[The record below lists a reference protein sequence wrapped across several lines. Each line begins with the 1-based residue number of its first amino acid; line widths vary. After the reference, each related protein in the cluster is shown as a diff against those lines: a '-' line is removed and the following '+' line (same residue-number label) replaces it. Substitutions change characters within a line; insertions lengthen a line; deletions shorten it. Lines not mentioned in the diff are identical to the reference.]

1 MFAKVIKDS
10 VFIKSINNLDSSSRH
25 KYFLF
30 FFGQVALSLL
40 DLFGLMCIGTL
51 AALSVSGVQSELPGS
66 RVSKVVEFLGL
77 EGFNFQNK
85 VAGLAI
91 LAMTALITRTLL
103 SILITRKG
111 MSFLSFL
118 GARMARDLV
127 ARYSLQDRTGV
138 LRFSEQEFL
147 MASTRGIYALSVG
160 ILSSAIVIA
169 SDASL
174 FIVLMSALFFVD
186 KNLAIVSLLFFG
198 GLGTILYFSLSRRSK
213 SLGRQ
218 EIDLYAS
225 SSQKISE
232 GIRGYRDILV
242 RNAHDWQSQRFYS
255 QRFELA
261 RVQANTIFTPLISKY
276 ALEISI
282 VIGAVLFGA
291 YQLIL
296 KDASAAIASLSVFL
310 AAGIRIAPAV
320 MRIQQSALQIKNSSG
335 VAASALNLIEELSV
349 IELNMKLDPS
359 DETFE
364 GRITLKEVDFT
375 YPLSSEPAIKNATLT
390 IQPGKKVGVV
400 GVSGSG
406 KSTLVDLV
414 LGVLTPSQGTIEVSG
429 KNPVQAIRYWPGA
442 IGYVPQDVF
451 ILNATI
457 LENIVFGFENELSNN
472 PEDQRNYV
480 HGILDKLN
488 LGNWINSLEIG
499 LDTEIGENNV
509 GLSGGQKQRIG
520 IARALYTRPQ
530 ILILDEFTSALD
542 RETANEVVKLIEESS
557 PQTTI
562 LMISHDPELMSNFD
576 VVIQINSG
584 SLKVVKRKL

>member
-1 MFAKVIKDS
+1 
-10 VFIKSINNLDSSSRH
+10 
-25 KYFLF
+25 
-30 FFGQVALSLL
+30 
-40 DLFGLMCIGTL
+40 
-51 AALSVSGVQSELPGS
+51 
-66 RVSKVVEFLGL
+66 
-77 EGFNFQNK
+77 
-85 VAGLAI
+85 
-91 LAMTALITRTLL
+91 
-103 SILITRKG
+103 
-111 MSFLSFL
+111 
-118 GARMARDLV
+118 
-127 ARYSLQDRTGV
+127 
-138 LRFSEQEFL
+138 
-147 MASTRGIYALSVG
+147 
-160 ILSSAIVIA
+160 
-169 SDASL
+169 
-174 FIVLMSALFFVD
+174 
-186 KNLAIVSLLFFG
+186 
-198 GLGTILYFSLSRRSK
+198 
-213 SLGRQ
+213 
-218 EIDLYAS
+218 LYAS

-291 YQLIL
+291 YQFIL

-335 VAASALNLIEELSV
+335 IAASALNLIDELSV
-349 IELNMKLDPS
+349 IELNMKLDQS

-375 YPLSSEPAIKNATLT
+375 YPLSSEPTIKNATLT
-390 IQPGKKVGVV
+390 IQPGKKIGVV

-406 KSTLVDLV
+406 KSTLVDLI

-429 KNPVQAIRYWPGA
+429 KNPVQAIRHWPGA

-451 ILNATI
+451 ILNTTI
-457 LENIVFGFENELSNN
+457 LENIVFGFHNELSNN
-472 PEDQRNYV
+472 PENQRNYV
-480 HGILDKLN
+480 LGILDKLN

-557 PQTTI
+557 PNTTI
-562 LMISHDPELMSNFD
+562 LMISHDSELMRDFD
-576 VVIQINSG
+576 VVIQIKSG
-584 SLKVVKRKL
+584 SLKEVKRKL

>member
-1 MFAKVIKDS
+1 MIKDS
-10 VFIKSINNLDSSSRH
+10 VLIKSINNLDSSSRN
-25 KYFLF
+25 KYFLYL
-30 FFGQVALSLL
+30 FGQVALSLL
-40 DLFGLMCIGTL
+40 DLFGLVCIGTL

-66 RVSKVVEFLGL
+66 RVSRIVEFLGL
-77 EGFNFQNK
+77 EGLTFQNK

-91 LAMTALITRTLL
+91 MAMTSLIIRTLL

-127 ARYSLQDRTGV
+127 ARYSLQDRTGL

-160 ILSSAIVIA
+160 ILSSSIVIV

-174 FIVLMSALFFVD
+174 FVVLMSALFFVD

-198 GLGTILYFSLSRRSK
+198 GLGAILYFSLSRRSK
-213 SLGRQ
+213 SLGKR

-232 GIRGYRDILV
+232 GLRGYREILV
-242 RNAHDWQSQRFYS
+242 RNAQDWQSQRFYS

-261 RVQANTIFTPLISKY
+261 KVQASTTFTPLISKY
-276 ALEISI
+276 ALEISV

-291 YQLIL
+291 YQLLL

-335 VAASALNLIEELSV
+335 VAASALNLIEELSAIQTNV
-349 IELNMKLDPS
+349 KLKPS

-364 GRITLKEVDFT
+364 GKITLNEVNFT
-375 YPLSSEPAIKNATLT
+375 YPLSSEPAIKNATLA
-390 IQPGKKVGVV
+390 IQPGEKIGVI

-414 LGVLTPSQGTIEVSG
+414 LGVLTPSSGRIEVSG
-429 KNPVQAIRYWPGA
+429 KTPVHANWNWPGA
-442 IGYVPQDVF
+442 IGYVPQEVF

-457 LENIVFGFENELSNN
+457 LENIVFGFQNDLTNNSGRQRDYVLGILNELK
-472 PEDQRNYV
+472 
-480 HGILDKLN
+480 LDS
-488 LGNWINSLEIG
+488 WINSLEKG
-499 LDTEIGENNV
+499 LDTKIGENDM

-520 IARALYTRPQ
+520 IARALYTKPQ
-530 ILILDEFTSALD
+530 ILVLDEFTSALD

-557 PQTTI
+557 TQTTI
-562 LMISHDPELMSNFD
+562 LMISHDTELMKNFD
-576 VVIQINSG
+576 NVIEISGG
-584 SLKVVKRKL
+584 SLKEIKRKI